1 VLRHSYQNLDANGS
15 LRVRRIALIHA
26 TPVAIDPIAEAF
38 KRDWPDC
45 ATVNLLDDSL
55 SQDRARTTDLTA
67 DMSRRILALGEYVHG
82 AGADAILYT
91 CSAFG
96 PAIEN
101 AARKLPI
108 PVLKPNEAM
117 FEQALEKGKR
127 IGMIATFRASVAS
140 MEAEFTEEA
149 GRRNPKATIRTVL
162 VEEAMTQLRAGDAER
177 HNRLV
182 ADAAVQLSDC
192 DALVLAQFS
201 TSRAAPAVRAITSQP
216 VLTSPDAAI
225 AKLKGL
231 MR

>member
-1 VLRHSYQNLDANGS
+1 VP
-15 LRVRRIALIHA
+15 RIALIHA

-45 ATVNLLDDSL
+45 ETVNLLEDSL
-55 SQDRARTTDLTA
+55 SQDRAKTADLTA
-67 DMSRRILALGEYVHG
+67 DMSQRILTLGEYVHA

-96 PAIEN
+96 PAIGN
-101 AARKLPI
+101 TALKLPI

-117 FEQALEKGKR
+117 FEQALEKGSR

-140 MEAEFTEEA
+140 MQAEFAEEA
-149 GRRNPKATIRTVL
+149 SRRNPRATIRTVL
-162 VEEAMTQLRAGDAER
+162 VEEAMTSLRAGDAER

-182 ADAAVQLSDC
+182 AEAAAELADC

-201 TSRAAPAVRAITSQP
+201 TSRAAPAVRVKTSQP

-225 AKLKGL
+225 AKLKRL
-231 MR
+231 MQ